1 MWQRAWNRAE
11 FEVAYRDLS
20 PRAHAIA
27 TRVMRD
33 SSAAEDVVQE
43 VFAELWRRPQAFDPG
58 RGSLSAYV
66 SMLTRCR
73 ALDRLRSLA
82 TVEAAEKTARESDA
96 PVGPPESAADPVL
109 RREQSQKM
117 LHALGQ
123 LPAEQREAV
132 LLTYGL
138 GLTTSEVA
146 RAVHVPLGTAKSR
159 VRLGLRKARTALEQA
174 A

>member
-1 MWQRAWNRAE
+1 MWQRAWNRAD
-11 FEVAYRDLS
+11 FEDAYRDLS

-43 VFAELWRRPQAFDPG
+43 VFAELWRRPQAFDPE

-66 SMLTRCR
+66 SMLARCR

-82 TVEAAEKTARESDA
+82 TLEAAEKTASESDPPA
-96 PVGPPESAADPVL
+96 GEPESAADPVL
-109 RREQSQKM
+109 RRERSRTM
-117 LHALGQ
+117 LHALRE
-123 LPAEQREAV
+123 LPDEQREAV

-138 GLTTSEVA
+138 GMTTSEVA
-146 RAVHVPLGTAKSR
+146 RAVHVPIGTAKSR
-159 VRLGLRKARTALEQA
+159 VRLGLLKARTALEQA